1 MICRFWWA
9 QQENENKMHWLSWEV
24 LTKQKREGGL
34 GFRDLYGFNMAMLAR
49 QAWRML
55 TAPDSLCAR
64 VLKAKYF
71 PNTSILKAQPVAGMS
86 YTWRSIL
93 KGLELLKEGLVW
105 RVGDGTDIHIWTDP
119 WLPREDAPR
128 PITPKGR
135 CLLSRVSELIDPG
148 TGQWD
153 EQLVRNNFWE
163 MDANTILAIPI
174 RDDFEDF
181 IAWRYDNKGAF
192 SVKSAYKLY
201 VNIRD
206 GPRATSSNAAPHDQF
221 WKAIWKLPVPPK
233 VQQFIWRLAHNSLP
247 LRMNIKQRGIECD
260 TLCQCCKRLDEDGA
274 HLFLKCK
281 VVKQAWQRLG
291 LEEVH
296 ERMCKKQTAFAMIE
310 ELLALKSDQL
320 SVVACTFWRSWT
332 RRNKINAQEKEW
344 SLEELLSQ
352 INYWTT
358 ESKLYC
364 QKTEAVAA
372 ARRQQRWS
380 APEGDWIKFNTDG
393 AFYPET
399 KHGGWGFVARDQQ
412 GRVRGT
418 GAGRLNYVANAA
430 QAEATACIHAL
441 QAAADWGVTK
451 LILET
456 DSTNLVRAM
465 EPLEFDRAPEGVLYR
480 DIRVF
485 IRLHFNSVQLM
496 YCPRGCN
503 NVAHALA
510 ALGASGVES
519 SRLWLD
525 EAPES
530 VMVFVASDSAMPLE

>member
-1 MICRFWWA
+1 
-9 QQENENKMHWLSWEV
+9 
-24 LTKQKREGGL
+24 
-34 GFRDLYGFNMAMLAR
+34 
-49 QAWRML
+49 
-55 TAPDSLCAR
+55 
-64 VLKAKYF
+64 
-71 PNTSILKAQPVAGMS
+71 
-86 YTWRSIL
+86 
-93 KGLELLKEGLVW
+93 
-105 RVGDGTDIHIWTDP
+105 
-119 WLPREDAPR
+119 
-128 PITPKGR
+128 
-135 CLLSRVSELIDPG
+135 
-148 TGQWD
+148 
-153 EQLVRNNFWE
+153 

-201 VNIRD
+201 VNTRD

-372 ARRQQRWS
+372 ATRQQRWS
-380 APEGDWIKFNTDG
+380 APEGDWIKFNT
-393 AFYPET
+393 FFSKNEHSPSLCINRCT
-399 KHGGWGFVARDQQ
+399 
-412 GRVRGT
+412 
-418 GAGRLNYVANAA
+418 RL
-430 QAEATACIHAL
+430 
-441 QAAADWGVTK
+441 
-451 LILET
+451 
-456 DSTNLVRAM
+456 
-465 EPLEFDRAPEGVLYR
+465 LY
-480 DIRVF
+480 
-485 IRLHFNSVQLM
+485 
-496 YCPRGCN
+496 
-503 NVAHALA
+503 
-510 ALGASGVES
+510 
-519 SRLWLD
+519 
-525 EAPES
+525 
-530 VMVFVASDSAMPLE
+530 